1 MTMDDKEL
9 DRILSSE
16 EHLVPSSG
24 FALSVM
30 EAVRDAG
37 AQPRQAR
44 FPWWR
49 LAAGVAAC
57 VGCGASFAALV
68 HGLDPAVASRLAAVA
83 PELSLAGVVVLAT
96 LAGLRAQ
103 RVFRVLD

>member
-1 MTMDDKEL
+1 MDDKDLE
-9 DRILSSE
+9 RILSSE

-30 EAVRDAG
+30 EAVRDAE
-37 AQPRQAR
+37 AEPRPAR

-57 VGCGASFAALV
+57 AGSAASFTALV
-68 HGLDPAVASRLAAVA
+68 RDMDPTVASALAATA
-83 PELSLAGVVVLAT
+83 PELSLAAAVVLAT
-96 LAGLRAQ
+96 LAWLRA
-103 RVFRVLD
+103 RTVFRALD